1 MPTMSTTHSIIL
13 LLFRVRTKLLTLGLS
28 AAFGALVG
36 AFAAGL
42 LTLLLAGSLAWKIYD
57 RDSLPKG
64 IVLEQKVDVL
74 SGPGAEN
81 ITVCTIHEGIK
92 VRVHDSSSGWYRI
105 SLPNGWNGWLPQNS
119 VGIL

>member
-1 MPTMSTTHSIIL
+1 MGSFT
-13 LLFRVRTKLLTLGLS
+13 
-28 AAFGALVG
+28 
-36 AFAAGL
+36 AGF

-57 RDSLPKG
+57 RDFLRKG
-64 IVLEQKVDVL
+64 IVLQQKVDVR

-92 VRVHDSSSGWYRI
+92 VRVHDSGSGWRRI
-105 SLPNGWNGWLPQNS
+105 SLPNGWNGWLPQDS